1 MSAPANMVKVYNL
14 TDVATPNLD
23 KQKMVNQHIVVG
35 TRMSAPGEF
44 VEVDDSPKLR
54 TDCEFLVSIGALS
67 IGATPPPYTAA
78 RLAQK
83 ANNTSPALVRHLD
96 VAETKVAQDPPAPAP
111 APEPVVEEEVAV
123 VPASPKPI
131 STAPAHRGKNNR

>member
-1 MSAPANMVKVYNL
+1 MSDHAKMVKVYNL

-23 KQKMVNQHIVVG
+23 KQKMVGQHIVVG

-44 VEVDDSPKLR
+44 VEVEDSPKLR
-54 TDCEFLVSIGALS
+54 TDCEFLVSVGALS

-78 RLAQK
+78 RLALK

-96 VAETKVAQDPPAPAP
+96 VAETKVAQDPPAPTPEDIPALDVEAPAAPKAAP
-111 APEPVVEEEVAV
+111 APVN
-123 VPASPKPI
+123 K
-131 STAPAHRGKNNR
+131 GKHSR